1 MVLPEGL
8 HVAITHSNDVK
19 GATFAG
25 QLDAGKPHVDADGHH
40 PDSAACLLL
49 HHGTFYC
56 TAEGSL
62 PFSPEQL
69 HPGSS
74 HLHTLFCSVPI
85 VLPFYH
91 SGIGAVLPNKH
102 MLPGIG
108 EFQLAA
114 PAGLLPSGMTR
125 SQQSSWTLMLIAPSS
140 KPAVG

>member
-25 QLDAGKPHVDADGHH
+25 QLNAGKSHVHMLMGTILI
-40 PDSAACLLL
+40 LLPVWCCIMS
-49 HHGTFYC
+49 FFC
-56 TAEGSL
+56 AEGSL
-62 PFSPEQL
+62 PSSPEQL

-74 HLHTLFCSVPI
+74 QLHTLFCSVPI

-102 MLPGIG
+102 MLPGVG

-114 PAGLLPSGMTR
+114 PAGLLPAGMTR
-125 SQQSSWTLMLIAPSS
+125 SHQSSWTLMLIAPSS